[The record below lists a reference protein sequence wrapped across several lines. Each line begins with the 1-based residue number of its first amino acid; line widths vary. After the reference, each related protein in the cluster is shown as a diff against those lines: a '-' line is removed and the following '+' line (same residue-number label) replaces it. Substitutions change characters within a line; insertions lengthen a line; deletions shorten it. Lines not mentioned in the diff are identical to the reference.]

1 VRVSLDGT
9 ELTDTTRAQV
19 LHETG
24 LPARWYIPRE
34 DVHLDAVQPVVGLE
48 TTCPYKG
55 TTSGYWSAGDEEAL
69 AWTYAETLAEVAP
82 IAGHIAFFNER
93 VEIEVD
99 GVAQER
105 GPETQWS
112 TTRWIERARAAA

>member
-1 VRVSLDGT
+1 
-9 ELTDTTRAQV
+9 
-19 LHETG
+19 
-24 LPARWYIPRE
+24 
-34 DVHLDAVQPVVGLE
+34 VQPVLGLK

-55 TTSGYWSAGDEEAL
+55 TTSGYWSTGDEEAV
-69 AWTYAETLAEVAP
+69 AWTYAETLPEVAP

-99 GVAQER
+99 GVVQER

-112 TTRWIERARAAA
+112 STRWIERARAAA